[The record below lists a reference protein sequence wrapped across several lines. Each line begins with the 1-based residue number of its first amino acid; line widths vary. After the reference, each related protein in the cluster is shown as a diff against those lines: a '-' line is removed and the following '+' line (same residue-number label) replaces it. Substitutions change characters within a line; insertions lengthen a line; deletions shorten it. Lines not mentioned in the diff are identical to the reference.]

1 MATARGGNPI
11 TGEGKDE
18 KSRAGRILLH
28 KDENPILGKREPT
41 HQEKRSKQEDYA
53 RQLLPDGLTLKKA
66 GGANRREFTPP
77 VPEDLFSTLSAS
89 QSPRSDKRSQQID
102 YARQLDNQK
111 LSKLDSVDDRSIY
124 VGEEY
129 QAYPQ
134 GPPPSVIRG
143 TKQRQQQ
150 EYAQQIR
157 EHAEL
162 QSEPSR
168 KESYAALLETT
179 SDGLP
184 ITKGRGPTTV
194 HGHRT
199 YKEADSSRVLNLDDN
214 SDVGSPRTAR
224 AYKGDIDSAR
234 VFGQGIGET
243 SPPRSHRVYQD
254 EEHSGRVL
262 GRGADPKAVSP
273 RSRKGFPE
281 PSRSNRVLGIAEDDD
296 GADAKS
302 RPQSLRVY
310 KAENSYGR
318 VFGDADYATEG
329 NSPRSRK
336 AFKGKNTNR
345 ALGLVED
352 SDAKSPRTHRVYQ
365 EKNTNR
371 ALGLVEDVDAVS
383 PRVHRVHKE
392 ENSHHRVFGSVDHNK
407 LPQSP
412 PRGHR
417 VYKEK
422 DTSRALG
429 LVEDSDAA
437 TPRGHR
443 VYTGPNSSRVFN
455 RDSAQDSFDRRQPV
469 TSSETYRSELLNSP
483 RRPPVT
489 APANAGSLGG
499 SIGDD
504 SLSGLIQRQAMI
516 SSRGDDG
523 ATGLMLGGMA
533 DAADRL
539 ARKKELQQKY
549 ASEIASSAA
558 APPIENSR
566 SSNVYRTPQPSLDYK
581 IRGNSSGGGASS
593 LMIR

>member
-1 MATARGGNPI
+1 
-11 TGEGKDE
+11 
-18 KSRAGRILLH
+18 LH
-28 KDENPILGKREPT
+28 KDENPILGKHEPT
-41 HQEKRSKQEDYA
+41 YQERRSKKEDYA
-53 RQLLPDGLTLKKA
+53 RQLLPDGLSPKKA

-77 VPEDLFSTLSAS
+77 VPEDLFSSLSAS
-89 QSPRSDKRSQQID
+89 QSPRTELRSQQMD
-102 YARQLDNQK
+102 YARQLDSQK
-111 LSKLDSVDDRSIY
+111 QSRADALNDRSIY

-134 GPPPSVIRG
+134 GPPPSIIRG
-143 TKQRQQQ
+143 TKQKQQQ

-162 QSEPSR
+162 QTEPSR
-168 KESYAALLETT
+168 KESYAALLETNG
-179 SDGLP
+179 DGLS

-199 YKEADSSRVLNLDDN
+199 YKEVDSSRVLNRDN
-214 SDVGSPRTAR
+214 DGDSGSPRSGR
-224 AYKGDIDSAR
+224 IYKGETNSAR
-234 VFGQGIGET
+234 VFGQGYGEAN
-243 SPPRSHRVYQD
+243 SPRSRRVYQD

-262 GRGADPKAVSP
+262 GKGADPKSP

-281 PSRSNRVLGIAEDDD
+281 PSSSGRVLGIAAEDD
-296 GADAKS
+296 GADGKS

-329 NSPRSRK
+329 TSPRSRK

-352 SDAKSPRTHRVYQ
+352 SDAKSPRSHRVFQ

-383 PRVHRVHKE
+383 PRGPRMFKE
-392 ENSHHRVFGSVDHNK
+392 ENSHNRVFGPVDHNK

-429 LVEDSDAA
+429 LVEDSDAVS
-437 TPRGHR
+437 PRGHR
-443 VYTGPNSSRVFN
+443 VYTGPSSSRVFN
-455 RDSAQDSFDRRQPV
+455 LDSDQDGYERRPNQQPV
-469 TSSETYRSELLNSP
+469 TSSESYRNELINSP
-483 RRPPVT
+483 RRALVT
-489 APANAGSLGG
+489 APAYSGSLGA
-499 SIGDD
+499 SFGDD
-504 SLSGLIQRQAMI
+504 SLTGLIQRQSLA
-516 SSRGDDG
+516 SRGEDN
-523 ATGLMLGGMA
+523 ATGLLLGGMA
-533 DAADRL
+533 EAADRL

-549 ASEIASSAA
+549 AADIASSAA
-558 APPIENSR
+558 APPIESSR
-566 SSNVYRTPQPSLDYK
+566 GSIVYRAPQTSLDYK